1 MQTSLGMAQAIELLC
16 GVVHRVLSD
25 KIEGRAGY
33 YKARSMASSLLVKI
47 ASDAKPDF
55 VNGTWY
61 DRVRLEDW
69 KLSDVAELAMRCG
82 LLLSAARQRNKAL
95 ARELGS
101 QLCAAHPAAA
111 DLFRRAWVLVVR
123 DQRRIS
129 APRHQTASY

>member
-16 GVVHRVLSD
+16 GVVHQVLFD
-25 KIEGRAGY
+25 KFGEGAGY

-55 VNGTWY
+55 VGGTWY

-69 KLSDVAELAMRCG
+69 KLTEVAELAMRCG
-82 LLLSAARQRNKAL
+82 SLLSAARQRNKAV

-111 DLFRRAWVLVVR
+111 NAFRRAWVLVVR
-123 DQRRIS
+123 DQGQIRAGS
-129 APRHQTASY
+129 HQTAS